1 MKVDVAKVFCE
12 RFYERCAEPF
22 ENPEVVSAFFDRIV
36 KSKWGDRITAYN
48 ISVSMNKMSEKNRGI
63 YIGHAKEIARAGFAV
78 DDFCDNIVEGG
89 ENTLD
94 NLLSYLKK

>member
-1 MKVDVAKVFCE
+1 MDIAKVLCE

-22 ENPEVVSAFFDRIV
+22 KNPEVVSAFFDRVV

-48 ISVSMNKMSEKNRGI
+48 MFVSAGEMSEKNKGI
-63 YIGHAKEIARAGFAV
+63 YIRHAKEIARAGFAV
-78 DDFCDNIVEGG
+78 DDFCDNIIEGG

-94 NLLSYLKK
+94 NLLSYLKVE